1 MSYETASIM
10 RPYLEDVKLLGAN
23 LFAGYVRSHVKGI
36 LLSDRVPFAM
46 PARCGFMTPGFFLG
60 GGGGGARP
68 VTKPL
73 AGRVEARIVG
83 TIGGTAHRPRPS
95 NSAV

>member
-46 PARCGFMTPGFFLG
+46 PARCGFMTPGFFW

>member
-10 RPYLEDVKLLGAN
+10 CPYLEDVKLLGAN

-46 PARCGFMTPGFFLG
+46 PACCGFMAHISGRHPPGDETACGSRGSPYSGNYRRYRTPP
-60 GGGGGARP
+60 AP
-68 VTKPL
+68 
-73 AGRVEARIVG
+73 
-83 TIGGTAHRPRPS
+83 
-95 NSAV
+95 

>member
-60 GGGGGARP
+60 GGGGARP

-73 AGRVEARIVG
+73 AGRAGARIVG

>member
-1 MSYETASIM
+1 MC
-10 RPYLEDVKLLGAN
+10 PYLEDVKLLGAN

-36 LLSDRVPFAM
+36 LLSGGVPFAM
-46 PARCGFMTPGFFLG
+46 PARCGFMTPGFL
-60 GGGGGARP
+60 GGGGARP

-73 AGRVEARIVG
+73 AGRGGARIVG
-83 TIGGTAHRPRPS
+83 TIGSTAHRPRPS

>member
-36 LLSDRVPFAM
+36 LLSDRVPFAITRLPWFYGAQIPCPIFGTDSLPRFGEA
-46 PARCGFMTPGFFLG
+46 PAR
-60 GGGGGARP
+60 
-68 VTKPL
+68 
-73 AGRVEARIVG
+73 
-83 TIGGTAHRPRPS
+83 
-95 NSAV
+95 

>member
-1 MSYETASIM
+1 MKPASIM
-10 RPYLEDVKLLGAN
+10 CPYLEDVKLLGAN

-46 PARCGFMTPGFFLG
+46 PARRGFMTPGFFWG
-60 GGGGGARP
+60 GDARP

-73 AGRVEARIVG
+73 AGRAGARIVG